1 MLPGTAK
8 GANMTTTIQTVI
20 NEQHGFIKQSDLPG
34 IIEQDRLMPCVIR
47 CGGGRFTCPAQDVE
61 HFIAIIERDGQ
72 DYIRDVSISVAYL
85 RR

>member
-34 IIEQDRLMPCVIR
+34 IIEQVALDECSPVPVN
-47 CGGGRFTCPAQDVE
+47 GNPVSPAGCLAVVNGVVVD
-61 HFIAIIERDGQ
+61 IDNTGP
-72 DYIRDVSISVAYL
+72 DL
-85 RR
+85 G